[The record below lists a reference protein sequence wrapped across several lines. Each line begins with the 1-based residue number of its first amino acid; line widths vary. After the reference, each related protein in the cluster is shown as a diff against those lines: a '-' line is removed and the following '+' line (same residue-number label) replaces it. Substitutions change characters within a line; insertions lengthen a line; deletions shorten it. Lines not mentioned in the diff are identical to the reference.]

1 MNSGQDNV
9 PKQHRLTTAL
19 AVSLGLFVAGCS
31 STGSDP
37 SPPPSSSVDT
47 GSPAETTAPATTVSP
62 TPGMPEELAEEVDR
76 LIALTEELRELE
88 FLQPPVVSVVTRQE
102 LAERVRADLAE
113 DLEDIATSEKVYR
126 LLGLVGPELDL
137 AELYQDLYGEQVAGF
152 YDGDTG
158 ELVVPADTTTFTL
171 LQQSTMVH
179 ELTHALTD
187 QHFGMWDN
195 YQALVDSEH
204 FDEAT
209 ALLAIV
215 EGDAVLTEALFYETL
230 DQDDQSQ
237 LLDDSLGVD
246 REVFERA
253 PLFVRDGLVFPYEA
267 GFRFILD
274 LFVEGGHEAV
284 DEVYEQPPLST
295 ESVFDL
301 SLESPL
307 PIEGT
312 VLATAGYEVD
322 SNGSWG
328 ALSWKLMFDQIIG
341 GDPTAVDGWGGD
353 RAIVYTDGLNVMMT
367 LEYRG
372 DTPADAEE
380 MLEALDRYFSAVSG
394 EAAVLS
400 GGVRR
405 FDRPGYIAFTPAGG
419 TGVVL
424 VVADDPSVGA
434 EALTTLT
441 G

>member
-1 MNSGQDNV
+1 MNSGQDNI
-9 PKQHRLTTAL
+9 PKQHRLPIAL
-19 AVSLGLFVAGCS
+19 ALSLGLLVTGCS
-31 STGSDP
+31 STETDP
-37 SPPPSSSVDT
+37 SPPPAAFDSGVQV
-47 GSPAETTAPATTVSP
+47 ETTVPATTLPP
-62 TPGMPEELAEEVDR
+62 TPGMPAELAAEVER

-88 FLQPPVVSVVTRQE
+88 FLQPPVVTVLTRQE

-113 DLEDIATSEKVYR
+113 DLEDISTEEKVYR
-126 LLGLVGPELDL
+126 LLGLVGPGLDL
-137 AELYQDLYGEQVAGF
+137 GELYQDLYGEQVAGF
-152 YDGDTG
+152 YDGDAG
-158 ELVVPADTTTFTL
+158 ELVVPADTTTFSL

-187 QHFGMWDN
+187 QHFGMWDS
-195 YQALVDSEH
+195 YQALVDAER

-209 ALLAIV
+209 ALLAMI

-230 DQDDQSQ
+230 DQDDQSE

-253 PLFVRDGLVFPYEA
+253 PLFVRDGLVFPYDA
-267 GFRFILD
+267 GFRFIVD
-274 LFVEGGHEAV
+274 LFVEGGHDAV
-284 DEVYEQPPLST
+284 DAVYAQPPLST

-301 SLESPL
+301 SLESPIS
-307 PIEGT
+307 IEDT
-312 VLATAGYEVD
+312 VVATAGYEVD

-328 ALSWKLMFDQIIG
+328 ALSWKLMFDQILG
-341 GDPTAVDGWGGD
+341 GDPAAVDGWGGD

-367 LEYRG
+367 LEYQG

-394 EAAVLS
+394 EEALRS
-400 GGVRR
+400 DGVWR
-405 FDRPGYIAFTPAGG
+405 FDLPGYIAFTATGD
-419 TGVVL
+419 TGVAL

-434 EALTTLT
+434 EALTAIA

>member
-9 PKQHRLTTAL
+9 LKHNRRLTAGAL
-19 AVSLGLFVAGCS
+19 ALALLVAGCANMG
-31 STGSDP
+31 TDP
-37 SPPPSSSVDT
+37 SPPSSAVVSAGPVDT
-47 GSPAETTAPATTVSP
+47 TVPGTTISPAD
-62 TPGMPEELAEEVDR
+62 GMSEEFAAEVER
-76 LIALTEELRELE
+76 LISVTEELRELE
-88 FLQPPVVSVVTRQE
+88 FLERPVVTVVTREE
-102 LAERVRADLAE
+102 LADRVRADLAE
-113 DLEDIATSEKVYR
+113 DLEDIGTSEKVYR

-187 QHFGMWDN
+187 QHFGMWDS
-195 YQALVDSEH
+195 YQALVDGER

-209 ALLAIV
+209 ALLAII

-230 DQDDQSQ
+230 DQKDQSD
-237 LLDDSLGVD
+237 LLDDSLDVD
-246 REVFERA
+246 RDVFERA

-267 GFRFILD
+267 GFRFVLD
-274 LFVEGGHEAV
+274 LFVEGGHAAV
-284 DEVYEQPPLST
+284 NDTYRRPPLST
-295 ESVFDL
+295 ESVIEL
-301 SLESPL
+301 NLEPPL

-312 VLATAGYEVD
+312 AVAATGYEVD

-328 ALSWKLMFDQIIG
+328 ALSWRLMFDQIIG
-341 GDPTAVDGWGGD
+341 GDPEAIDGWGGD

-367 LEYRG
+367 IEYQG
-372 DTPADAEE
+372 DTGADAEE
-380 MLEALDRYFSAVSG
+380 MLAALDRYFSVVSG
-394 EAAVLS
+394 LEAQRS

-405 FDRPGYIAFTPAGG
+405 FDVPGYIAFTPAGDE
-419 TGVVL
+419 GVVL

-434 EALTTLT
+434 EALTALT

>member
-1 MNSGQDNV
+1 MS
-9 PKQHRLTTAL
+9 A
-19 AVSLGLFVAGCS
+19 
-31 STGSDP
+31 
-37 SPPPSSSVDT
+37 
-47 GSPAETTAPATTVSP
+47 
-62 TPGMPEELAEEVDR
+62 ELAEEVDR

-88 FLQPPVVSVVTRQE
+88 FLSPPVVTVVTRQE

-152 YDGDTG
+152 YDGDAG
-158 ELVVPADTTTFTL
+158 ELVVPADTTTFSL

-187 QHFGMWDN
+187 QHFGMWDS
-195 YQALVDSEH
+195 YQALVDAER

-209 ALLAIV
+209 ALLAMI

-230 DQDDQSQ
+230 DQGDQSD
-237 LLDDSLGVD
+237 LLDDSLDVD
-246 REVFERA
+246 RDVLDRA

-267 GFRFILD
+267 GFRFILG
-274 LFVEGGHEAV
+274 LFVEGGHDAV
-284 DEVYEQPPLST
+284 DAVYDQPPLST

-301 SLESPL
+301 SLESP
-307 PIEGT
+307 ISIGET
-312 VLATAGYEVD
+312 VVATAGYEVD

-367 LEYRG
+367 LEFEG
-372 DTPADAEE
+372 DTAADAEE

-394 EAAVLS
+394 EEAVLS
-400 GGVRR
+400 VGVWR
-405 FDRPGYIAFTPAGG
+405 FDDPGYVAFTASGD

-434 EALTTLT
+434 DALTALT

>member
-1 MNSGQDNV
+1 VNSGQGNV
-9 PKQHRLTTAL
+9 PKQHRLLTAL
-19 AVSLGLFVAGCS
+19 AVSLGLLVAGCS
-31 STGSDP
+31 NTGDP
-37 SPPPSSSVDT
+37 SPPSSSTVDT
-47 GSPAETTAPATTVSP
+47 GSPAEPTGPATTVSP
-62 TPGMPEELAEEVDR
+62 TPGMSGELAEEVDR

-88 FLQPPVVSVVTRQE
+88 FLSPPVVTVVTRQE

-137 AELYQDLYGEQVAGF
+137 AEIYQDLYGEQVAGF
-152 YDGDTG
+152 YDGDAG
-158 ELVVPADTTTFTL
+158 ELVVPADTATFSL

-187 QHFGMWDN
+187 QHFGMWDS
-195 YQALVDSEH
+195 YQALVDAER

-209 ALLAIV
+209 ALLAMI

-230 DQDDQSQ
+230 DQGEQSD
-237 LLDDSLGVD
+237 LLDDSLDVD
-246 REVFERA
+246 RDVLDRA

-267 GFRFILD
+267 GFRFILG
-274 LFVEGGHEAV
+274 LFVEGGHDAV
-284 DEVYEQPPLST
+284 DAVYDQPPLST

-301 SLESPL
+301 SLESPIS
-307 PIEGT
+307 IEET
-312 VLATAGYEVD
+312 VVATAGYEVD

-367 LEYRG
+367 LEFEG
-372 DTPADAEE
+372 DTAADAEE

-394 EAAVLS
+394 EEAVIS
-400 GGVRR
+400 DGVWR
-405 FDRPGYIAFTPAGG
+405 FDDPGYVAFTANGD

-434 EALTTLT
+434 EALTALA